1 MTSKIINSN
10 TFLNFDG
17 EEFSIKQIKD
27 GYINHIQLSTK
38 EAETLGYD
46 IEQVIRVHKALR

>member
-10 TFLNFDG
+10 TVLNFDG
-17 EEFSIKQIKD
+17 EEFYIKQIKD